1 MTAILGPFLQALCL
15 CSAAATAIGGAWAG
29 LRRRPVPALR
39 WAVFATLAGALGAVL
54 VIEVALVR
62 HDFAVAFVAD
72 NGSRRTGVYY
82 TVTSLWAA
90 HDGSLLLWCLVLSAY
105 LAVLGRRGARDALHS
120 WALAV
125 TAAATVFFVGLA
137 FFSGGVFDRV
147 SPVPADGPGPTPLLS
162 DHPAMGVHPPL
173 LYLGLVGLV
182 VPFAYAV
189 GALIVGDTSLSWL
202 RAVRTPL
209 VVAWTALTAGIVL
222 GAWWSYAVLGW
233 GGYWSWDPVENASL
247 MPWLLATAL
256 LHSLMV
262 QRRRTALTAW
272 NLGLAVSAFVL
283 AAVGVLL
290 TRSGVVASV
299 HSFAD
304 SGIGPV
310 LLGFIVAVIVGVLA
324 LVALRA
330 GKIAPAGSVGTLLSR
345 GAAVVAG
352 NVVLVTMC
360 VTILAGTVL
369 PVVVQAFG
377 GGESSVGAPYY
388 DRLVLPLTALLLA
401 LMVLGPV
408 LRWETDDPARVAGRV
423 VVPLFLGAAAGLL
436 TRLLLP
442 GHLGVVLAVALAAML
457 AASTLLEGARA
468 AGARA
473 LRRRLGGRVAH
484 LGFAVLAVGVAV
496 SSAGG
501 TFGEGVLHLGASST
515 VDGVRA
521 TLVSVG
527 SRPQGDGERT
537 TAVVRL
543 SRGGTL
549 HPALRSYTAR
559 QTTVAVPAV
568 AASPVGDVYVTL
580 LSAPAGGRSAS
591 IRLAVNPFV
600 DWVWLGG
607 ALMTLGGLLT
617 LRRRKRATG
626 PVEDHAGDHHGE
638 DRAGDRPT
646 IPVGS
651 S

>member
-1 MTAILGPFLQALCL
+1 MIAILGPFLQALCL
-15 CSAAATAIGGAWAG
+15 CSAAATAIGAAWAG
-29 LRRRPVPALR
+29 LRRRPLPALR
-39 WAVFATLAGALGAVL
+39 WAVFGTLAGAIGTVL
-54 VIEVALVR
+54 VVEVALVR

-72 NGSRRTGVYY
+72 NGSRSTGLYY

-90 HDGSLLLWCLVLSAY
+90 HDGSLLLWCLVLTGY
-105 LAVLGRRGARDALHS
+105 LAVLGCRGARDALHS

-125 TAAATVFFVGLA
+125 AAAVTVFFVGLA
-137 FFSGGVFDRV
+137 FFTGGVFDRV
-147 SPVPADGPGPTPLLS
+147 SPVPHDGPGPTPLLS

-189 GALIVGDTSLSWL
+189 AALITGETGPTWL
-202 RAVRTPL
+202 YAVRRPL
-209 VVAWTALTAGIVL
+209 MVAWTALTAGIVL

-272 NLGLAVSAFVL
+272 NVGLAVGAFVL

-299 HSFAD
+299 HSFAG

-310 LLGFIVAVIVGVLA
+310 LLGFIVAIVVGVLA
-324 LVALRA
+324 LVVLRA
-330 GKIAPAGSVGTLLSR
+330 GQIAPAGSVGSLLSR
-345 GAAVVAG
+345 GMAVVAG
-352 NVVLVTMC
+352 NVILVTMC
-360 VTILAGTVL
+360 VTTLAGTVL

-377 GGESSVGAPYY
+377 GGEASVGAPYY
-388 DRLVLPLTALLLA
+388 DRLLLPLTAVLLA

-408 LRWETDDPARVAGRV
+408 LRWETDAPGRVAARVV
-423 VVPLFLGAAAGLL
+423 LPLFLGAVAGLV

-442 GHLGVVLAVALAAML
+442 GHLGAALAVALAAVL
-457 AASTLLEGARA
+457 ATSTVLESTPSPRGQRQ
-468 AGARA
+468 
-473 LRRRLGGRVAH
+473 RLGGRVAH

-501 TFGEGVLHLGASST
+501 TFGEGVLHQGGSTT

-521 TLVSVG
+521 SLVGVQT
-527 SRPQGDGERT
+527 RPQGDGERT
-537 TAVVRL
+537 TAVLRL

-549 HPALRSYTAR
+549 SPALRSYTAR

-580 LSAPAGGRSAS
+580 LSAPSGGRSVT
-591 IRLAVNPFV
+591 IRVAVNPFV

-607 ALMTLGGLLT
+607 ALMALGGLLT
-617 LRRRKRATG
+617 LRRRTRITA
-626 PVEDHAGDHHGE
+626 PVHDGAV
-638 DRAGDRPT
+638 DRPT
-646 IPVGS
+646 IPVGT
-651 S
+651 

>member
-1 MTAILGPFLQALCL
+1 MTAILGLFLLALCL
-15 CSAAATAIGGAWAG
+15 CSAAATTIGAAWAG
-29 LRRRPVPALR
+29 LRRQPLPALR
-39 WAVFATLAGALGAVL
+39 WAVFATLAAALGTVL
-54 VIEVALVR
+54 VIETALVR

-72 NGSRRTGVYY
+72 NGSRSTGLYY

-90 HDGSLLLWCLVLSAY
+90 HDGSLLLWCLVLTGY
-105 LAVLGRRGARDALHS
+105 LAVLGRRGARDALHA

-125 TAAATVFFVGLA
+125 TAAVTVFFVALA
-137 FFSGGVFDRV
+137 FVTGGVFDRV
-147 SPVPADGPGPTPLLS
+147 SPVPLDGPGPTPLLS

-182 VPFAYAV
+182 VPFGYAV
-189 GALIVGDTSLSWL
+189 AALITGDAGSGWL
-202 RAVRTPL
+202 DAVRRPL
-209 VVAWTALTAGIVL
+209 VVAWTALTGGIVL

-256 LHSLMV
+256 LHALMV

-272 NLGLAVSAFVL
+272 NVGLAVGAFVL

-299 HSFAD
+299 HSFAG

-310 LLGFIVAVIVGVLA
+310 LLGFIVAVVVGVLA
-324 LVALRA
+324 LVALRV
-330 GKIAPAGSVGTLLSR
+330 GQIAPTSSVGPLLSR
-345 GAAVVAG
+345 GMALVAG

-360 VTILAGTVL
+360 LTILAGTVL

-388 DRLVLPLTALLLA
+388 DRLVLPLAALLLA

-408 LRWETDDPARVAGRV
+408 LRWDADSPGRV
-423 VVPLFLGAAAGLL
+423 GGRIVLPLLLGAAAGLL

-442 GHLGVVLAVALAAML
+442 GHLGAALAVALAVVL
-457 AASTLLEGARA
+457 ATSTVLESARSA
-468 AGARA
+468 PA

-484 LGFAVLAVGVAV
+484 LGFAVLAIGVAV

-501 TFGEGVLHLGASST
+501 SFGEGTLRAGAPST

-521 TLVSVG
+521 TLVGVST
-527 SRPQGDGERT
+527 RPQGDGERT
-537 TAVVRL
+537 TATVRL

-549 HPALRSYTAR
+549 RPALRSYTAR
-559 QTTVAVPAV
+559 QTTVPIPAV
-568 AASPVGDVYVTL
+568 APSPVGDVYVTL
-580 LSAPAGGRSAS
+580 LSAPANGRSVT
-591 IRLAVNPFV
+591 IRLATNPFV

-607 ALMTLGGLLT
+607 ALMVLGGLLT
-617 LRRRKRATG
+617 LRRRRTPTTVTAS
-626 PVEDHAGDHHGE
+626 DHLDHRPSIPAG
-638 DRAGDRPT
+638 T
-646 IPVGS
+646 S
-651 S
+651 